1 MAVRGLLGLV
11 SCSGRLIFFEGV
23 SRSSGREVG
32 ARINFAFPAR
42 LFSSSSL
49 VQASSSCATTSKVP
63 AGTAMEAI
71 SLAPVVPS
79 HSQT

>member
-1 MAVRGLLGLV
+1 MGLFLVQAGSSSSKVSAEAVV
-11 SCSGRLIFFEGV
+11 
-23 SRSSGREVG
+23 EVG

-42 LFSSSSL
+42 LFSSNSL

-71 SLAPVVPS
+71 GLAPVVPS
-79 HSQT
+79 RSQT

>member
-1 MAVRGLLGLV
+1 MGLFLVQASSSSSKVSAEAVV
-11 SCSGRLIFFEGV
+11 
-23 SRSSGREVG
+23 EVG

-42 LFSSSSL
+42 LFSSNSL

-71 SLAPVVPS
+71 SLAPVIPS
-79 HSQT
+79 RSQT

>member
-1 MAVRGLLGLV
+1 MGLFLVQAGLSSSKVSADAVV
-11 SCSGRLIFFEGV
+11 
-23 SRSSGREVG
+23 EVG

-49 VQASSSCATTSKVP
+49 VQANSSCATTSKVP

-79 HSQT
+79 RLQT